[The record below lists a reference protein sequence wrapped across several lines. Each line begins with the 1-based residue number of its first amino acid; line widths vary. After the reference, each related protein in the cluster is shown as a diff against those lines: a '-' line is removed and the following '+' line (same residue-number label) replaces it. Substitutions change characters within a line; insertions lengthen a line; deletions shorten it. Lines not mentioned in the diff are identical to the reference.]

1 MSIASSAVLVEMNI
15 SVWTASKLDQQ
26 ETEDVNSRNAAGKK
40 AAQVRKNLMA
50 GTGERKKLA
59 DYAAGCRLW
68 HNTNTLPWSNKG
80 PRLLPTSLFLGYKSE
95 VNVRRDTF
103 NQMVDKFV
111 LDYPALVQ
119 IAQYNAEGLGNMFN
133 ISDYPSQ
140 DEVKSMFGFKL
151 VFSPVPE
158 SGDFRLDVPTQELEE
173 MKQEYEEAFDGR
185 LKDAMRE
192 PWNRLH
198 TVLTGMSSKLSETD
212 DPEKKK
218 RYHDTLLTNASD
230 MCDLLSHLN
239 VTNDPEL
246 EKARRQLERA
256 LVGADI
262 ESLKESPEIRMG
274 MKSKV
279 DEILKQFEW

>member
-26 ETEDVNSRNAAGKK
+26 ETEDVNNRNSAGKK

-80 PRLLPTSLFLGYKSE
+80 PRLLPTSLFLPYKSE

-133 ISDYPSQ
+133 LADYPTAE
-140 DEVKSMFGFKL
+140 EVRGMFGFKL

-192 PWNRLH
+192 PWDRLH

-239 VTNDPEL
+239 VTKDPEL

-274 MKSKV
+274 MKNKV